1 MKTLVKMTFGS
12 HLYGTATPESDRD
25 YKGVFLPTTRDV
37 LLGKIPKTF
46 TDNTNRDPNQKN
58 SPDDVDSEFY
68 SLHYFLELALKG
80 ETVALDMLHAPRSA
94 LLETSLTWA
103 SLTSNRQRFYTR
115 NLRSLVGYARRQA
128 AKYGVK
134 GGRLSDARQVLE
146 ILKAAGERTR
156 IGELDL
162 PTLEHGRWTAEYHE
176 VHHPRGV
183 RYYEICGKRL
193 QATAR
198 AEHYVETMEKFVDE
212 YGHRAKL
219 AERNEGIDWKAISH
233 ALRAGYQTYYILT
246 DRGFEYPLPET
257 GYLVKV
263 KRGEVPFA
271 KAGAALEEL
280 IARVEDLSANSPLPE
295 RADRDWWERWLYNV
309 MATEV
314 GLDLLD
320 HAQMEL
326 RMMGPR
332 EHAKGFLRGMP

>member
-1 MKTLVKMTFGS
+1 MKTIVRMHFGS

-25 YKGVFLPTTRDV
+25 YKGVFMPDTRDV

-46 TDNTNRDPNQKN
+46 TRNTNRDPNQKN
-58 SPDDVDSEFY
+58 SSGDVDLELY

-94 LLETSLTWA
+94 VLETSRTWA
-103 SLTSNRQRFYTR
+103 SLVSNRERFYTK

-134 GGRLSDARQVLE
+134 GSRLSDARRVLE

-156 IGELDL
+156 VGELDL
-162 PTLEHGRWTAEYHE
+162 PTMEHGRWVDPEG
-176 VHHPRGV
+176 GV
-183 RYYEICGKRL
+183 RSYQICGKLL
-193 QATAR
+193 QETAR
-198 AEHYVETMEKFVDE
+198 AEHYVDTMEKFVEE

-246 DRGFEYPLPET
+246 DRGFSYPLPET
-257 GYLVKV
+257 DYLVRI

-271 KAGAALEEL
+271 EASTILEDL
-280 IARVEDLSANSPLPE
+280 IERVEGLSANSPLPE
-295 RADRDWWERWLYNV
+295 RADREWWERWLYNV

-320 HAQMEL
+320 HAQQEL

-332 EHAKGFLRGMP
+332 ERAEGFLRGML